1 MGPRE
6 EAEERE
12 RKGNEKAEEGA
23 CMEGQR
29 QITGAGQRPRETL
42 WPPQNIG
49 KEATVLQAGQQV

>member
-1 MGPRE
+1 MDTGR
-6 EAEERE
+6 RSG
-12 RKGNEKAEEGA
+12 KHEKAEEEAWMDGA
-23 CMEGQR
+23 R

>member
-6 EAEERE
+6 GADERE

-23 CMEGQR
+23 CMEGER

-42 WPPQNIG
+42 WPPQNIS
-49 KEATVLQAGQQV
+49 KEATVLQAGQ